1 MTAPTT
7 AYGIAH
13 LRSVDFGAGIIEYLQ
28 RIDATL
34 EPFGGRFVVHGA
46 KVEVLEGQ
54 WPGDIV
60 IIAFPDLTAA
70 RALVRLARLP
80 GHPGAAHRQLPGR
93 RDPGPRLRPRPPERG
108 PAGGRV
114 RPAVRR
120 KVRAGVGTDRS

>member
-1 MTAPTT
+1 MTAPNTAPIG

-70 RALVRLARLP
+70 RAWYASPAYQAILALRTDNSQGDVILVPGCGPNHRSVDLLA
-80 GHPGAAHRQLPGR
+80 AA
-93 RDPGPRLRPRPPERG
+93 
-108 PAGGRV
+108 
-114 RPAVRR
+114 
-120 KVRAGVGTDRS
+120 